1 MKKIILILSSP
12 PVCFFNES
20 KRYTDDELIIDFTY
34 NYTSGGGS
42 GSYTLCKEAVLV
54 PNIEGLYQIT
64 DIYERSEEEPTE
76 AETSRTQDSE
86 DEVNKLYQDTIN
98 RVKAK
103 ESGFAF
109 TTYPDSSYN
118 GEYSYFIRDLNND
131 GKPELVV
138 AARAAEGPFIV
149 YNYRVYGYDHQGD
162 TYTLKTISDDLSALN
177 LLIPEDGNGLFVY
190 NFSRGTGEENF
201 HRATIENDCFVISS
215 TSEYTYTMGADA
227 SNQFHSANPSAFP
240 D

>member
-1 MKKIILILSSP
+1 M
-12 PVCFFNES
+12 
-20 KRYTDDELIIDFTY
+20 
-34 NYTSGGGS
+34 
-42 GSYTLCKEAVLV
+42 
-54 PNIEGLYQIT
+54 
-64 DIYERSEEEPTE
+64 
-76 AETSRTQDSE
+76 
-86 DEVNKLYQDTIN
+86 
-98 RVKAK
+98 
-103 ESGFAF
+103 
-109 TTYPDSSYN
+109 
-118 GEYSYFIRDLNND
+118 
-131 GKPELVV
+131 

-190 NFSRGTGEENF
+190 NFSRGTGKENF
-201 HRATIENDCFVISS
+201 HRATIENDSFVISS